1 VYVDKAFNVV
11 FDNLRTVGF
20 AAEDA
25 VGFLNS
31 RNTKLV
37 NSSIQGQRCIVSFGA
52 RNLQVSGTDIIGD
65 GTSSAVG
72 FKADVTAASTTVT
85 LSANLVVGATTLS
98 VNATSATIYGG
109 DVLYFSD
116 GTYVTVQ
123 ADRWYLAGTTSIAIE
138 PSTVAKSATDTATDY
153 FNHDWTTFSE
163 CFVTACLYGVW
174 IEDYT
179 KNTLIE
185 GCLFS
190 ENYRSDVY
198 LKSNLS
204 EKVSILNNT
213 FSLGNT
219 SNTSNCANINAD
231 YVDGLTV
238 VGNQFNEVGTKVK
251 WAVELRA
258 DTSNAIITNNTIYD
272 CASGGSLVYKYAQSV
287 AALARGL
294 HLFGANRL
302 SGVTEV
308 TGTTNYDLI
317 TVANVP

>member
-1 VYVDKAFNVV
+1 VYVDKAFNVL

-25 VGFLNS
+25 ISFLNS

-37 NSSIQGQRCIVSFGA
+37 NSSVQGQRCVVSSGA
-52 RNLQVSGTDIIGD
+52 KNLQIFGTDIIGD

-85 LSANLVVGATTLS
+85 LSANLSVGATTLS

-123 ADRWYLAGTTSIAIE
+123 GDRWYLSGATSIAIE
-138 PSTVAKSATDTATDY
+138 PSTVAKSSGDAATNY
-153 FNHDWTTFSE
+153 FNHDWTTISD
-163 CFVTACLYGVW
+163 CFVTGCLYGVW

-179 KNTLIE
+179 KNTLVE

-190 ENYRSDVY
+190 ENFRTDVF

-204 EKVSILNNT
+204 EKVSIINNT

-219 SNTSNCANINAD
+219 SNFANCANINAD
-231 YVDGLTV
+231 YVDGLTI
-238 VGNQFNEVGTKVK
+238 VGNQFNELGTKVK
-251 WAVELRA
+251 WGVELRA
-258 DTSNAIITNNTIYD
+258 DTSNAIVTNNTI
-272 CASGGSLVYKYAQSV
+272 
-287 AALARGL
+287 
-294 HLFGANRL
+294 
-302 SGVTEV
+302 
-308 TGTTNYDLI
+308 
-317 TVANVP
+317 